1 MCLFHTPK
9 TNILHKI
16 EAQKAARICSQL
28 RKTNWNLDVYKI
40 RDDLFFRHT
49 LYCTNSFILCICFWF
64 EQKTQKML
72 FNHYYKECSRVR
84 HYTITSSSHTLS
96 IKLLVA
102 ILFGAFHTTKR
113 LSFLGGGKVKGGRL
127 DQRDSSEPHLSWSF
141 LRTNNMAGTFASL

>member
-49 LYCTNSFILCICFWF
+49 LYSTNSFILCICFWF

-84 HYTITSSSHTLS
+84 HNTITSSSHTLS

-102 ILFGAFHTTKR
+102 ILFGAFHTTK
-113 LSFLGGGKVKGGRL
+113 KVIIFGRRESKRREIGSKRFFWTTFEL
-127 DQRDSSEPHLSWSF
+127 V